1 MRKFF
6 MILTL
11 AIAAFTVS
19 GVAST
24 IDPPDCPD
32 CQLAR

>member
-11 AIAAFTVS
+11 TIATLAAT
-19 GVAST
+19 GVAT
-24 IDPPDCPD
+24 ALDPPDCDQCPFV
-32 CQLAR
+32 R

>member
-11 AIAAFTVS
+11 TVVAFTVS
-19 GVAST
+19 GVASPL
-24 IDPPDCPD
+24 DPPDCYP
-32 CQLAR
+32 CAQVR